1 MQLKFTKM
9 HALGNDF
16 ILLDFYEQSIE
27 ITSSQICELASRNTG
42 VGCDQVLLIEKPRD
56 PSADFRYRIFN
67 ADGNEVEQC
76 GNGARCFAKYV
87 LDHKY
92 INKKNVV
99 LEAKAG
105 LMDVE
110 FNDDGSISVNMG
122 HPCFQPNLIPFIS
135 EEEKS
140 SYSIDVLG
148 STIELA
154 ILSMGNPHAVA
165 IVDNVNTAPVEE
177 LGSVLQKHSLFPN
190 QVNLSFMQ
198 LLSSSQIQLRVYE
211 RGVGETYACGS
222 AACAAVVVG
231 NTQGKLENEVTV
243 TQKGGDLMVIW
254 EGGGNP
260 VFLKGSATY
269 IYEGE
274 IQI

>member
-16 ILLDFYEQSIE
+16 ILLDFYEQSTE
-27 ITSSQICELASRNTG
+27 ITSSQIRELASRNTG
-42 VGCDQVLLIEKPRD
+42 VGCDQVLLIEKPQN

-87 LDHKY
+87 LDHEY
-92 INKKNVV
+92 INKKNMV

-105 LMDVE
+105 LMCAE
-110 FNDDGSISVNMG
+110 LNNDDSISVNMG
-122 HPCFQPNLIPFIS
+122 YPCFKPDLIPFVV
-135 EEEKS
+135 EEERS
-140 SYSIDVLG
+140 SYSVDILG
-148 STIELA
+148 TPVELA
-154 ILSMGNPHAVA
+154 VLSMGNPHAVI
-165 IVDNVNTAPVEE
+165 IVDNINTAPVEKF
-177 LGSVLQKHSLFPN
+177 GSALQQHPLFPN

-222 AACAAVVVG
+222 GACAAVVVG

-254 EGGGNP
+254 ERGSNP

-269 IYEGE
+269 VYEGE

>member
-16 ILLDFYEQSIE
+16 VLLDFYEKSIE
-27 ITSSQICELASRNTG
+27 ITSSQIRKLASRNTG
-42 VGCDQVLLIEKPRD
+42 VGCDQVLLIEQSQE

-87 LDHKY
+87 FDHKS
-92 INKKNVV
+92 INKKNMV
-99 LEAKAG
+99 LETNSG
-105 LMDVE
+105 LMHVE
-110 FNDDGSISVNMG
+110 LNDDDSIGVNMG
-122 HPCFQPNLIPFIS
+122 LPRFEPDLIPFVA
-135 EEEKS
+135 EEERD
-140 SYSIDVLG
+140 SYSVDILG
-148 STIELA
+148 TPTELA
-154 ILSMGNPHAVA
+154 VLSMGNPHAVI

-177 LGSVLQKHSLFPN
+177 FGNALQKHPLFPN
-190 QVNLSFMQ
+190 KVNLSFMQ
-198 LLSSSQIQLRVYE
+198 LLSYSQIQLRVYE
-211 RGVGETYACGS
+211 RGAGETYACGS
-222 AACAAVVVG
+222 GACAAVVVG
-231 NTQGKLENEVTV
+231 NAQGKLENEVTV

-254 EGGGNP
+254 EGGDNP